1 MNHALRPLRLLAVL
15 AHPDDE
21 SLGVGG
27 TFARYAEEGVETY
40 LVTATRGERG
50 RIGTERPGPAIVAP
64 LRERELRAAAEVL
77 GIREVVFLDYLD
89 AELDRAPVVEA
100 AGRIAAAVRRL
111 RPQVVITF
119 PHDGSYGHPDHVAIS
134 QLTGAA
140 LVEAA
145 VPGPAGEPGHRVD
158 KLYWIAWRA
167 PLWRAYREAFGDLV
181 ARVDGVE
188 RRAEAWPDWAV
199 TTAIDTRTVWSR
211 VWKAVQCHASQ
222 VSGYAQLAGVSAEHH
237 ETIWGAQE
245 FYRVW
250 SRVDVGRGTETDL
263 FEGLR

>member
-1 MNHALRPLRLLAVL
+1 MAPALRLLAVL

-27 TFARYAEEGVETY
+27 TLARYGAEGVETF

-50 RIGTERPGPAIVAP
+50 RVGSERPGPAIVGP

-77 GIREVVFLDYLD
+77 GISEVVFLDYLD
-89 AELDRAPVVEA
+89 AELDRAPVEEA
-100 AGRIAAAVRRL
+100 VGRIAAAVRRF

-145 VPGPAGEPGHRVD
+145 APGPAGEAGHRVD
-158 KLYWIAWRA
+158 KLYWIAWRER
-167 PLWRAYREAFGDLV
+167 LWSAYREAFGDLV
-181 ARVDGVE
+181 ARVGGVE
-188 RRAEAWPDWAV
+188 RRADPWPDWAV
-199 TTAIDTRTVWSR
+199 TTAIDTRAVWR
-211 VWKAVQCHASQ
+211 QVWRAVQCHGS
-222 VSGYAQLAGVSAEHH
+222 QLAGYAKLSGVSPEHH
-237 ETIWGAQE
+237 EAIWGAQE

-250 SRVDVGRGTETDL
+250 SRVECGRGLESDL